1 MNTPALR
8 ELIQR
13 ALDHEATSGSLA
25 RQLDAQLDRLHP
37 TIQLPSDDTRG
48 ALQRF
53 VAAYVEQVP
62 DVLDAANAVA
72 REAGIEA
79 QVKPVL
85 KLAEQFFLSPPSIME
100 GHQGLDALLDEAY
113 LAHRLVEEV
122 NDRYIV
128 HLGQPLIPLDTTVAN
143 VIAHQLIG
151 EPFANQ
157 LDEAVHHAVEEM
169 LDDSV
174 FQQDS
179 VQDYRARLSSPQT
192 LAAWQSWPC
201 LSRQLGV
208 ELGLPISA

>member
-1 MNTPALR
+1 MNTAALR
-8 ELIQR
+8 AQIQL
-13 ALDHEATSGSLA
+13 ALTHEASSGDLA
-25 RQLDAQLDRLHP
+25 RQIAGQLEHLHP
-37 TIQLPSDDTRG
+37 IIQLPVEG
-48 ALQRF
+48 AGAALQGF

-62 DVLDAANAVA
+62 DMLDAANSVA

-85 KLAEQFFLSPPSIME
+85 KLAEQFFLSPPQIMD
-100 GHQGLDALLDEAY
+100 GQQGLAALLDEAY

-122 NDRYIV
+122 NDRYIA

-143 VIAHQLIG
+143 VIAHRLIG

-157 LDEAVHHAVEEM
+157 LDEAVHHALSGL
-169 LDDSV
+169 LDASV
-174 FQQDS
+174 FQQES
-179 VQDYRARLSSPQT
+179 VQEYRARLGSPQT

-208 ELGLPISA
+208 ELGLPLGA